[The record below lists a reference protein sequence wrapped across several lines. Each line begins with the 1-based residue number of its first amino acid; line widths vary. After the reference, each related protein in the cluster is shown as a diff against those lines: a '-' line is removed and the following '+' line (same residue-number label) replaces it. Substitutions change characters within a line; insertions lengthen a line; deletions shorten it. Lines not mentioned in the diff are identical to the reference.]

1 MSFLSFQSFLQGKLN
16 CSERLSWELDA
27 IMLLNLES
35 LFLKE
40 EMKACIKLKII
51 FNLTEKSEGWKA
63 SNIKCLSGDLNYLF
77 FTLRTPVLLIST
89 PGKPC
94 QDEHPLAALFAEI
107 QLIFSP
113 YKTRS
118 WRPADNLFLW
128 FGRTAKSTPKTRL
141 VERSLQKVF
150 QGTESNDIRNSQLL
164 SLWFCVR
171 KKSVA

>member
-1 MSFLSFQSFLQGKLN
+1 MCLSCIFLPFQSFLQGKLS

-51 FNLTEKSEGWKA
+51 FIFNLTEKSEGWKA
-63 SNIKCLSGDLNYLF
+63 SKTKCLSGDLNYLF
-77 FTLRTPVLLIST
+77 FTLCTPVLLIST
-89 PGKPC
+89 LGKPC
-94 QDEHPLAALFAEI
+94 HDEHPLAALFAEI

-118 WRPADNLFLW
+118 WRCADNLFLC

-141 VERSLQKVF
+141 V
-150 QGTESNDIRNSQLL
+150 
-164 SLWFCVR
+164 
-171 KKSVA
+171 